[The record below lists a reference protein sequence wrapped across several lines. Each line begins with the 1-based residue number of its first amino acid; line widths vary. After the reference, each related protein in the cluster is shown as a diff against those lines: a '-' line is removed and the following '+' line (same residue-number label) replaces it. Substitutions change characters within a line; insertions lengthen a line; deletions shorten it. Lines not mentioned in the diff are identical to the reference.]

1 MGLRTDACPPIPDS
15 DMTFRSLAA
24 LALLMAA
31 PAAFAAGPQSVP
43 SWASPSASAVAPAGQ
58 ASNFGPGGPPPPPPP
73 PPPVPLDGGLTL
85 LAVAGAG
92 YATKKLRAR
101 RAA

>member
-1 MGLRTDACPPIPDS
+1 MRQRSDARSSTPDS
-15 DMTFRSLAA
+15 DMTLRSLAA

-43 SWASPSASAVAPAGQ
+43 SWASPSAVAPTEQ
-58 ASNFGPGGPPPPPPP
+58 ATNMMPPPNPPTP

>member
-1 MGLRTDACPPIPDS
+1 MILRY
-15 DMTFRSLAA
+15 LAA
-24 LALLMAA
+24 LALLLAA
-31 PAAFAAGPQSVP
+31 PSAFAAGPQSVP
-43 SWASPSASAVAPAGQ
+43 SWASPSAPMAPAEQ
-58 ASNFGPGGPPPPPPP
+58 PANVMPPNPPTAPA
-73 PPPVPLDGGLTL
+73 PVPLDGGLTL

>member
-1 MGLRTDACPPIPDS
+1 MRQRTDARSPIPDS
-15 DMTFRSLAA
+15 DMTLRSLAA

-43 SWASPSASAVAPAGQ
+43 SWASPSASAVAPTEQ
-58 ASNFGPGGPPPPPPP
+58 ATNMMPPPNPPTPP
-73 PPPVPLDGGLTL
+73 APVPLDGGLTL